1 MGGFVVVNTSE
12 LANQVSF
19 NQNACGTA
27 LAPFDCWLFLRG
39 IKTMSLRVRAQQA
52 NAQQL
57 AEQLQQHPA
66 ITEVFYLGLDAHAK
80 QRERQVHLSQAQGAG
95 SVLSFTTGSVQLS
108 QRFCDACR
116 IFKLTVS
123 FGSVNSLCEM
133 VCQMSHASIDEEL
146 RTLPPD
152 LVRLSVGIEDVR
164 DLRADI
170 AQALELALSDVP
182 DIKAFLSEAQDS
194 PVYDSKF
201 EDLPVIPESLPSSVN
216 AP

>member
-1 MGGFVVVNTSE
+1 MTPYLLQPLKLGADIVVHSATKFFGGHADTMGGFVVVNTTE
-12 LANQVSF
+12 LANQLSF

-39 IKTMSLRVRAQQA
+39 IKTMHLRVNAQQA
-52 NAQQL
+52 DARRVAAML
-57 AEQLQQHPA
+57 SQHPSV
-66 ITEVFYLGLDAHAK
+66 TQVFYLGQPTQDPK
-80 QRERQVHLSQAQGAG
+80 RELERKVHEAQAQGPG
-95 SVLSFTTGSVQLS
+95 SVLSFATGSVQLS

-152 LVRLSVGIEDVR
+152 LVRLAVGIED
-164 DLRADI
+164 
-170 AQALELALSDVP
+170 
-182 DIKAFLSEAQDS
+182 F
-194 PVYDSKF
+194 
-201 EDLPVIPESLPSSVN
+201 
-216 AP
+216 